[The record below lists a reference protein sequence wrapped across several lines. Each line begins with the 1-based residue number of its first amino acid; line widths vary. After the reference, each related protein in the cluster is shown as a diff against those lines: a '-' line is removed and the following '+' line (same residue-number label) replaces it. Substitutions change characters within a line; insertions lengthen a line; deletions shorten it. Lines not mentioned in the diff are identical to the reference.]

1 MENKKSS
8 IIVKRNLFRILAV
21 AMLLISVACGI
32 LLAKANVR
40 TLTVNMTIVEESVFE
55 WWRFIMFTFIGLFGG
70 TCLWAISGVYN
81 ELEKMQN
88 KKNK

>member
-1 MENKKSS
+1 MENQKSS
-8 IIVKRNLFRILAV
+8 IIVKRNVFRILAV
-21 AMLLISVACGI
+21 AMLVISVACGI

-81 ELEKMQN
+81 ELEKMKN
-88 KKNK
+88 KKK